1 MIDVYSKEEDDFG
14 DSDFSLAFEDYW
26 NALPKGSVFRNSD
39 AKGQK
44 IVPDAGP
51 YIVKGL

>member
-26 NALPKGSVFRNSD
+26 NSLPKGSVFRNSD